1 MCDMKKTRYEMRVIP
16 LRLDMMARGYR
27 LIMARLNCGC
37 HAVKVVR
44 AISGAIKW
52 IAGVGLG
59 RS

>member
-1 MCDMKKTRYEMRVIP
+1 MRVIP